1 MNFVISDELASV
13 GETARRFATE
23 RVAPGYARREQD
35 ACLDAELTREMG
47 RLGLIAPEL
56 PEDLGGV
63 GLAGVASGIV
73 MEAIAAA
80 DLNVAYAQL
89 LGSLC
94 GKIIAGNADTDLAR
108 EWVGR
113 ICRGESLVALGLTEP
128 HAGSDASQARVRAEA
143 DGNHYVISGEKTSI
157 SACTQADAIVLF
169 ARTGAPGS
177 GAGGM
182 TALLVPLDDPN
193 VRKTVFHDVGS
204 GAVGRGSLFFD
215 GVRVPA
221 DYRLGPEGQGFR
233 EVMQGF
239 DYSRA
244 LIGLQVVGPARASLD
259 ETWAYTA
266 ERQAFGQPLA
276 RHQGVSFE
284 LADAE
289 ARLEA
294 ARLLCYK
301 TLSLRDA
308 GLPHTQEAA
317 MAKYLAPKTAFEVI
331 HQCLLTHGHAGYSDD
346 YPHQQRLRDVMG
358 LEIGDGTA
366 QIMKLIIARQKL
378 PRGVAP

>member
-1 MNFVISDELASV
+1 
-13 GETARRFATE
+13 
-23 RVAPGYARREQD
+23 
-35 ACLDAELTREMG
+35 
-47 RLGLIAPEL
+47 
-56 PEDLGGV
+56 
-63 GLAGVASGIV
+63 
-73 MEAIAAA
+73 
-80 DLNVAYAQL
+80 
-89 LGSLC
+89 
-94 GKIIAGNADTDLAR
+94 
-108 EWVGR
+108 
-113 ICRGESLVALGLTEP
+113 
-128 HAGSDASQARVRAEA
+128 
-143 DGNHYVISGEKTSI
+143 
-157 SACTQADAIVLF
+157 
-169 ARTGAPGS
+169 
-177 GAGGM
+177 
-182 TALLVPLDDPN
+182 
-193 VRKTVFHDVGS
+193 
-204 GAVGRGSLFFD
+204 
-215 GVRVPA
+215 
-221 DYRLGPEGQGFR
+221 
-233 EVMQGF
+233 
-239 DYSRA
+239 
-244 LIGLQVVGPARASLD
+244 VGPARASLD